1 MVYEVKRNTNFQVE
15 VDIPGS
21 KSITNRALILAV
33 LNKEETLLKNMLFS
47 DDTLYMIE
55 ALKKLGND
63 LIVDKVSRTVLVK
76 PNQEKNWGKQE
87 LFVGNAGT
95 AMRFLPT
102 YIATGFGEVILTGIE
117 RMKDRPI
124 KDLVDALLALGVEV
138 EYEERIGFPPIK
150 IKANGLKGGKVKI
163 KGDKS
168 SQYITSLL
176 LSAPYAK
183 NPVEIEILGELVSIP
198 YVEITKK
205 MMEDFGTTFENQDYK
220 KILVNPAQYYRNKP
234 YTIEGDCSSAS
245 YFFAMAA
252 ISNSRVK
259 LNNVTLNSIQG
270 DIKFLDVLINM
281 GLEVEE
287 TGENH
292 IVVEGKKEL
301 QGISVDMKHISDTA
315 QTLSVVA
322 LFAKGTTEI
331 KNVYNMRIKETD
343 RIKACYNELTK
354 LGARVIEKEDGLIIY
369 PKNSAG
375 EYNKNVLI
383 DTYDDHR
390 MAMSFSL
397 AGLLIENVKINDPAC
412 VSKTFPNYFDEFEKI
427 YK

>member
-1 MVYEVKRNTNFQVE
+1 MIYEVKKKTNFQVE

-33 LNKEETLLKNMLFS
+33 LNGKKTLLKNMLFS
-47 DDTLYMIE
+47 DDTLYMID
-55 ALKKLGND
+55 ALNKLGNE
-63 LIVDKVSRTVLVK
+63 LIVDRENKTVLVK
-76 PNQEKNWGKQE
+76 PNATKEWGNVE

-102 YIATGFGEVILTGIE
+102 YIATGHGEVVLTGIE

-124 KDLVDALLALGVEV
+124 KDLVDALISLGVEV
-138 EYEERIGFPPIK
+138 EYMERLGFPPIK
-150 IKANGLKGGKVKI
+150 VKAKGLPGGTISI

-168 SQYITSLL
+168 SQYITSIL
-176 LSAPYAK
+176 LSAPYAES
-183 NPVEIEILGELVSIP
+183 PVEIEIIGDLVSIP

-205 MMEDFGTTFENQDYK
+205 MMEDFGATFTNENYK
-220 KILVNPAQYYRNKP
+220 KLIINPQKYSRESYI
-234 YTIEGDCSSAS
+234 IEGDCSSAS

-252 ISNSRVK
+252 ITKSRVK
-259 LNNVTLNSIQG
+259 LNNVSLNSIQG
-270 DIKFLDVLINM
+270 DIKFLEVLVNM
-281 GLEVEE
+281 GLTIVES
-287 TGENH
+287 GENH
-292 IVVEGKKEL
+292 VIVEGDKDLK
-301 QGISVDMKHISDTA
+301 GISVDMKHISDTA

-322 LFAKGTTEI
+322 LFAKGPTEI

-343 RIKACYNELTK
+343 RIRACYNELTK
-354 LGARVIEKEDGLIIY
+354 LGAKVIEKEDGLIIY
-369 PKNSAG
+369 PKENPS
-375 EYNKNVLI
+375 EYNKGILI

-397 AGLLIENVKINDPAC
+397 AGLLIDEVKIHDPNC

>member
-1 MVYEVKRNTNFQVE
+1 MVYEVKKKTNFQVE

-33 LNKEETLLKNMLFS
+33 LNERETLLKNMLFS

-55 ALKKLGND
+55 ALKKLGNELTVNKD
-63 LIVDKVSRTVLVK
+63 EKTVLVK
-76 PNQEKNWGKQE
+76 PNKEKNWGKVE

-102 YIATGFGEVILTGIE
+102 YIATGHGEVVLTGIE

-124 KDLVDALLALGVEV
+124 KDLVDALQGLGVEV
-138 EYEERIGFPPIK
+138 EYVERIGFPPIK
-150 IKANGLKGGKVKI
+150 IKANGLNGGNISI

-168 SQYITSLL
+168 SQYITSIL

-183 NPVEIEILGELVSIP
+183 SPVEIDIIGDLVSIP
-198 YVEITKK
+198 YVNITKK
-205 MMEDFGTTFENQDYK
+205 MMEDFGATFKNDNYK
-220 KILVNPAQYYRNKP
+220 KLTIDPSNYSRDSYI
-234 YTIEGDCSSAS
+234 IEGDCSSAS

-252 ISNSRVK
+252 ITKSRVK
-259 LNNVTLNSIQG
+259 LNNVTINSIQG
-270 DIKFLDVLINM
+270 DIKFLDVLLSM
-281 GLEVEE
+281 GLTLTES
-287 TGENH
+287 GENH
-292 IVVEGKKEL
+292 IVVEGQKEL
-301 QGISVDMKHISDTA
+301 HGISVDMKHISDTA
-315 QTLSVVA
+315 QTLSVVS
-322 LFAKGTTEI
+322 LFAKGPTEI

-354 LGARVIEKEDGLIIY
+354 LGAKVIEKEDGLIIY
-369 PKNSAG
+369 PKENIS
-375 EYNKNVLI
+375 EYNKGVTI

-397 AGLLIENVKINDPAC
+397 AGLLIDDVKIHDPNC

>member
-1 MVYEVKRNTNFQVE
+1 MVYEVKKKERFQVE

-33 LNKEETLLKNMLFS
+33 QSERETLLKNMLFS

-55 ALKKLGND
+55 ALQKLGNT
-63 LIVDKVSRTVLVK
+63 LIVDKEAKTVLVK
-76 PNQEKNWGKQE
+76 PNKEKNWGNVE

-102 YIATGFGEVILTGIE
+102 YIATGYGEVVLTGIE
-117 RMKDRPI
+117 RMKERPI
-124 KDLVDALLALGVEV
+124 KDLVDALTSLGVEV
-138 EYEERIGFPPIK
+138 EYVERLGFPPIRV
-150 IKANGLKGGKVKI
+150 KAKGLNGGKLQI

-168 SQYITSLL
+168 SQYITSIL

-183 NPVEIEILGELVSIP
+183 EKVEIEIIGDLVSIP

-205 MMEDFGTTFENQDYK
+205 MMEDFGATFQNDNYK
-220 KILVNPAQYYRNKP
+220 VLTVEPQKYSRDNYI
-234 YTIEGDCSSAS
+234 IEGDCSSAS

-252 ISNSRVK
+252 IAKSRVK
-259 LNNVTLNSIQG
+259 LNNITINSIQG
-270 DIKFLDVLINM
+270 DIKFLDVLLDM
-281 GLEVEE
+281 GLQMVES
-287 TGENH
+287 GENH
-292 IVVEGKKEL
+292 VIVEGKEDLK
-301 QGISVDMKHISDTA
+301 GISVDMKHISDTA
-315 QTLSVVA
+315 QTLSVVS
-322 LFAKGTTEI
+322 LFAKGPTEI

-343 RIKACYNELTK
+343 RIRACYNELTK
-354 LGARVIEKEDGLIIY
+354 LGAKVVEKEDGLIIY
-369 PKNSAG
+369 PKDNPS
-375 EYNKNVLI
+375 EYNANVLI

-397 AGLLIENVKINDPAC
+397 AGLLIDDVKIHDPNC
-412 VSKTFPNYFDEFEKI
+412 VSKTFPNYFEEFGKI

>member
-1 MVYEVKRNTNFQVE
+1 MVYEVKKKTNFQVE

-33 LNKEETLLKNMLFS
+33 QSKRETLLKNMLFS
-47 DDTLYMIE
+47 DDTLYMID

-63 LIVDKVSRTVLVK
+63 LIVDKENKTVLVK
-76 PNQEKNWGKQE
+76 PNVSKIWSNVE

-102 YIATGFGEVILTGIE
+102 YIATGKGEVTLTGID
-117 RMKDRPI
+117 RMKERPI
-124 KDLVDALLALGVEV
+124 KDLVDALRALGVTV
-138 EYEERIGFPPIK
+138 EYTEKEGYPPIK
-150 IKANGLKGGKVKI
+150 VIANGLIGGKLKI

-168 SQYITSLL
+168 SQYLTSIL
-176 LSAPYAK
+176 LSSPSAK
-183 NPVEIEILGELVSIP
+183 NPIEIEILGDLVSIP

-205 MMEDFGTTFENQDYK
+205 MMEDFGATFDNNNY
-220 KILVNPAQYYRNKP
+220 KILTVTPQEYSKDTYI
-234 YTIEGDCSSAS
+234 IEGDCSSAS

-252 ISNSRVK
+252 ISKSRVK
-259 LNNVTLNSIQG
+259 LNNVTINSIQG
-270 DIKFLDVLINM
+270 DIKFLDVLVQM
-281 GLEVEE
+281 GLGIYEK
-287 TGENH
+287 GDNY
-292 IVVEGKKEL
+292 IVVDGTKDL
-301 QGISVDMKHISDTA
+301 TGIIVDMKHISDTA
-315 QTLSVVA
+315 QTLSVVS
-322 LFAKGTTEI
+322 LFAKGPTEI

-354 LGARVIEKEDGLIIY
+354 LGATVVEKEDGLIIT
-369 PKNSAG
+369 PKDTPSQ
-375 EYNKNVLI
+375 YNNDVLI

-397 AGLLIENVKINDPAC
+397 AGLLIDGVKINEAEC
-412 VSKTFPNYFDEFEKI
+412 VSKTFPNYFDEFAKI

>member
-1 MVYEVKRNTNFQVE
+1 MVYEVKKKERFQVE

-33 LNKEETLLKNMLFS
+33 QSERETLLKNMLFS

-55 ALKKLGND
+55 ALQKLGNT
-63 LIVDKVSRTVLVK
+63 LIVDKEAKTVLVK
-76 PNQEKNWGKQE
+76 PNKEKNWGNVE

-102 YIATGFGEVILTGIE
+102 YIATGYGEVVLTGIE
-117 RMKDRPI
+117 RMKERPI
-124 KDLVDALLALGVEV
+124 KDLVDALTSLGVEV
-138 EYEERIGFPPIK
+138 EYVERLGFPPIK
-150 IKANGLKGGKVKI
+150 VKAKGLNGGKLQI

-168 SQYITSLL
+168 SQYITSIL

-183 NPVEIEILGELVSIP
+183 EKVEIEIIGDLVSIP

-205 MMEDFGTTFENQDYK
+205 MMEDFGATFQNDNYK
-220 KILVNPAQYYRNKP
+220 MLTVEPQKYARDNYI
-234 YTIEGDCSSAS
+234 IEGDCSSAS

-252 ISNSRVK
+252 IAKSRVK
-259 LNNVTLNSIQG
+259 LNNVTINSIQG
-270 DIKFLDVLINM
+270 DIKFLDVLLDM
-281 GLEVEE
+281 GLKMVES
-287 TGENH
+287 GENH
-292 IVVEGKKEL
+292 VIVEGKEDLK
-301 QGISVDMKHISDTA
+301 GISVDMKHISDTA
-315 QTLSVVA
+315 QTLSVVS
-322 LFAKGTTEI
+322 LFAKGPTEI

-343 RIKACYNELTK
+343 RIRACYNELTK
-354 LGARVIEKEDGLIIY
+354 LGAKVVEKEDGLIIY
-369 PKNSAG
+369 PKDNPS
-375 EYNKNVLI
+375 EYNANVLI

-397 AGLLIENVKINDPAC
+397 AGLLIDNVKIHDPNC
-412 VSKTFPNYFDEFEKI
+412 VSKTFPNYFEEFGKI